1 MPLPSP
7 ELQSKIAILRQKALA
22 GDLTSDDVR
31 EAIELLRADRRGA
44 AVASATSKAKT
55 AKVAI
60 PSAADMLS
68 ELEGL

>member
-31 EAIELLRADRRGA
+31 EAIELLRSDRRGA
-44 AVASATSKAKT
+44 AVASATSKTKA